1 MSSETSEN
9 TTLIDFLA
17 WFEVNKKRLGA
28 VLVLVVA
35 GSAAYM
41 VYSNVA
47 EGKEAE
53 AAKAV
58 LALRVPMNAP
68 TNAPQPSASAFAKV
82 VADYQGTT
90 AAEHAGLLGA
100 AALFNEAKYAEAQAE
115 FQKFLSSH
123 PSSGFAGQAAFGVA
137 ASAEAL
143 GKADEAFKGYQMVVS
158 GYGRTSVADDARM
171 ALARIHESRSQGE
184 EALKLY
190 DEVARPTSNSAR
202 GTEAMQYKEQLLK
215 KYPALAK
222 AAVPAAVGTNSPS
235 KK

>member
-17 WFEVNKKRLGA
+17 WFEVNKNRLGA
-28 VLVLVVA
+28 VLLLIVA
-35 GSAAYM
+35 GSAGYM
-41 VYSNVA
+41 VYSNMA

-58 LALRVPMNAP
+58 LALRLPMNAP
-68 TNAPQPSASAFAKV
+68 TNAIPPSASSFAKV
-82 VADYQGTT
+82 AADYQGTT
-90 AAEHAGLLGA
+90 AAEHAVLLGA
-100 AALFNEAKYAEAQAE
+100 AALFNEAKYTEAQAE
-115 FQKFLSSH
+115 FQKFISMH

-171 ALARIHESRSQGE
+171 ALARIHESRSQGA
-184 EALKLY
+184 EALKFY
-190 DEVARPTSNSAR
+190 DEVSRPSNNSAR
-202 GTEAMQYKEQLLK
+202 GTEAMQYREQLLK
-215 KYPALAK
+215 KYPALVKVEAPAG
-222 AAVPAAVGTNSPS
+222 AATNSLA
-235 KK
+235 K